1 MASSVNQR
9 LQASA
14 LANIENADTLRRIEL
29 MAGQRQK
36 IHAQLINAHRDLAC
50 RLRRVS
56 VGEDAVFTRNTSNL
70 GDRLQ
75 SPDLILGVHYRNKC
89 GARRQC
95 TPDVLRIDPAESI
108 NREVGYRRSQVF
120 KKTAWVENRRVF
132 DLSGNDVAAAP
143 ALGEECTLQRMII
156 GFTSAAG
163 EYDLLRTAAQ

>member
-14 LANIENADTLRRIEL
+14 LANIKSANALRRIEL
-29 MAGQRQK
+29 MAGQRQQ
-36 IHAQLINAHRDLAC
+36 IHTKLINAHRDHAC
-50 RLRRVS
+50 RLRRIGVA
-56 VGEDAVFTRNTSNL
+56 ENAVFTRNTSNL

-75 SPDLILGVHYRNKC
+75 RPDLIVGVHYRNKY

-95 TPDVLRIDPAESI
+95 TPDVLRIDPAELI
-108 NREVGYRRSQVF
+108 NREVGYRRSQAF

-132 DLSGNDVAAAP
+132 DLSGDDVAAAP

-163 EYDLLRTAAQ
+163 ENDLLRTAAQ